1 MKKNMSDKSRTENNR
16 NEDSKEEKL
25 FRAMSG
31 VDEELLL
38 RSEQNGSN
46 NTRKVHKFPMR
57 YVTRIAAACL
67 CFVVAGVMYM
77 TMSSTKMADSTGSA
91 EMAAP
96 QLAYSITADTA
107 MPEANEAAR
116 AEQYAAARA
125 EEAGSDGIS
134 GEDTAGAA
142 MSEDMADA
150 AVKGAGPESAMTEEV
165 SELPEGA
172 VTESASEMSGGAMP
186 EAASESTGIEGALE
200 AARQDS
206 AMVESAAEL
215 PESVMAGADS
225 CCDGGMAESSTE
237 ASDNE
242 IQEEEVIE
250 KQGRHL
256 PGKMTRKGQ

>member
-1 MKKNMSDKSRTENNR
+1 MKKNMSDRSRTENNR

-38 RSEQNGSN
+38 RSEQSGGN
-46 NTRKVHKFPMR
+46 NTGEVHKFPMR

-96 QLAYSITADTA
+96 QLADSITADTA
-107 MPEANEAAR
+107 MPEANEAAL

-142 MSEDMADA
+142 MSE
-150 AVKGAGPESAMTEEV
+150 
-165 SELPEGA
+165 
-172 VTESASEMSGGAMP
+172 GAMP
-186 EAASESTGIEGALE
+186 EAASEGTGTEDTLE
-200 AARQDS
+200 EARQDS
-206 AMVESAAEL
+206 AVVESAAAEGIGL
-215 PESVMAGADS
+215 ESAMAEAADGGEMPEVRQDSVTQEKQDSQMSTAGGDS

-237 ASDNE
+237 APDNE

>member
-38 RSEQNGSN
+38 RSEQSGSN
-46 NTRKVHKFPMR
+46 NTGKVHKFPMR

-67 CFVVAGVMYM
+67 CFVVAGVLYV
-77 TMSSTKMADSTGSA
+77 TMSGTRMADSTGNDT
-91 EMAAP
+91 AAP
-96 QLAYSITADTA
+96 QLAYSITADIV
-107 MPEANEAAR
+107 M
-116 AEQYAAARA
+116 
-125 EEAGSDGIS
+125 
-134 GEDTAGAA
+134 
-142 MSEDMADA
+142 
-150 AVKGAGPESAMTEEV
+150 PESAMTEETA
-165 SELPEGA
+165 ELPEGA
-172 VTESASEMSGGAMP
+172 VTESASELSGGVMPENAMP
-186 EAASESTGIEGALE
+186 EAASEGTGIEGALE

-206 AMVESAAEL
+206 AMVESAVEL
-215 PESVMAGADS
+215 PESAMAEATDS
-225 CCDGGMAESSTE
+225 GMAESSTE

>member
-1 MKKNMSDKSRTENNR
+1 MSDKSRTENNR

-38 RSEQNGSN
+38 RSEQSGSN
-46 NTRKVHKFPMR
+46 NTGKVHKFPMR

-67 CFVVAGVMYM
+67 CFVVAGVLYV
-77 TMSSTKMADSTGSA
+77 TMSDTKMADSTGSA

-96 QLAYSITADTA
+96 QLAYSITADIV
-107 MPEANEAAR
+107 M
-116 AEQYAAARA
+116 
-125 EEAGSDGIS
+125 
-134 GEDTAGAA
+134 
-142 MSEDMADA
+142 
-150 AVKGAGPESAMTEEV
+150 PESAMTEKAA
-165 SELPEGA
+165 ELPEGA
-172 VTESASEMSGGAMP
+172 VTESASELSGGVMPENAMP
-186 EAASESTGIEGALE
+186 EAASEGTGIEGALE

-215 PESVMAGADS
+215 PESAMAEATDSGMAEAQQDSMTQEKQDNQMSAMGADS